1 LVERVWVASIPSN
14 PSPTAGLID
23 APVISVLLGGGWA
36 AGICPPRR
44 TPTLSRVNG
53 ADGGSC
59 ALAAGREVAGCRR
72 PPVGAPAP
80 RVGGAAAVRAAAVV
94 GVVAWVASWC
104 LWWAC
109 CDPVVGL
116 LQDGCVPMCT
126 RVVCQW
132 WACDKPP

>member
-1 LVERVWVASIPSN
+1 MVERVWVASIPSN

-59 ALAAGREVAGCRR
+59 SLAPADWEVAVSRR

-80 RVGGAAAVRAAAVV
+80 WAAAR
-94 GVVAWVASWC
+94 
-104 LWWAC
+104 
-109 CDPVVGL
+109 
-116 LQDGCVPMCT
+116 
-126 RVVCQW
+126 RR
-132 WACDKPP
+132 